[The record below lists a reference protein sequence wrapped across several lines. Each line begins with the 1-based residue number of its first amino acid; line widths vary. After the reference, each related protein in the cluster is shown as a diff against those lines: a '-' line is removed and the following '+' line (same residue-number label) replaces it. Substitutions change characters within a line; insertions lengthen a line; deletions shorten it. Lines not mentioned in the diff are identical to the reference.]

1 MRWRLILLV
10 SLGLNFVLGSMAL
23 HWFRLPAREIRK
35 SPVVSSLPTPA
46 ASPVR
51 TNVVV
56 RRLSFSWNEV
66 ESDDYPTYIAH
77 LREIGCPDATIRD
90 IIVADVNQL
99 YAKRQAAEVVEPD
112 QQWWRAE
119 PDPEI
124 EQAAAEKLH
133 SLDNERRELLTRLLG
148 PGWDPTEEPQLGSPA
163 LTGPVLGTLPK
174 ETKRAVQEINERA
187 TKRLQEFLDEQG
199 KRGGQV
205 DQREMAKLRQQTREE
220 LGRLLSPEQLE
231 EYLLRH
237 SQTAVDL
244 REQLRGTDVT
254 PEEFRALFRLRDP
267 FEQQIQLAG
276 QPNDSM
282 SAIQRRQLEQQQE
295 AALKNALGAERYQA
309 FTLNRDPLY
318 HEAKNAAE
326 QLDAPADA
334 VMSIYKLNQATEAQ
348 RQRIQNDGSLSM
360 RERTAALKL
369 IQDEQN
375 KSILRLLGR
384 EVIQTGEED
393 DDGQ

>member
-1 MRWRLILLV
+1 
-10 SLGLNFVLGSMAL
+10 
-23 HWFRLPAREIRK
+23 
-35 SPVVSSLPTPA
+35 
-46 ASPVR
+46 
-51 TNVVV
+51 
-56 RRLSFSWNEV
+56 
-66 ESDDYPTYIAH
+66 
-77 LREIGCPDATIRD
+77 
-90 IIVADVNQL
+90 
-99 YAKRQAAEVVEPD
+99 
-112 QQWWRAE
+112 
-119 PDPEI
+119 
-124 EQAAAEKLH
+124 
-133 SLDNERRELLTRLLG
+133 
-148 PGWDPTEEPQLGSPA
+148 
-163 LTGPVLGTLPK
+163 
-174 ETKRAVQEINERA
+174 
-187 TKRLQEFLDEQG
+187 
-199 KRGGQV
+199 
-205 DQREMAKLRQQTREE
+205 
-220 LGRLLSPEQLE
+220 
-231 EYLLRH
+231 
-237 SQTAVDL
+237 
-244 REQLRGTDVT
+244 
-254 PEEFRALFRLRDP
+254 
-267 FEQQIQLAG
+267 
-276 QPNDSM
+276 M